1 MISLQLSRHAT
12 PASLAASDNN
22 RVMHPFSNL
31 GEQAHAAPRVLA
43 AASGVRMT
51 DINGKEYI
59 DAGSGLWCVN
69 IGYGRDEIADVMAE
83 QSRRLSYALC
93 FGANS
98 NEPLIELSEKVL
110 GLAPKSM
117 SKILFNN
124 SGSEANDAQIKI
136 VRSYN
141 NLRGLPKKKKI
152 ISRRGA
158 YHGSSIGS
166 GSLTG
171 HPVVHRHFDL
181 PIDGILYVDAP
192 DFFRRQNRSLSEAE
206 FCRNLVSNLEET
218 ISIEGAK
225 TIAAFIAEPVMG
237 SCGVIIPPA
246 GYFQAV
252 HDLLARHDILFIADE
267 VITGFG
273 RLGSWFG
280 GSLLGLEPDL
290 ITCAKG
296 MTSGYFPLSACLV
309 SAKVWDVLTADAQ
322 LAGIFGHGFTT
333 AGHPVG
339 AAVAL
344 KNIEIL
350 EREQLLA
357 HATETGEYLLNRLR
371 NRLGDHPLVGDVRG
385 MGMMCGVELDADK
398 STHTPFSDWQGT
410 ASKFANCCLD
420 AGLMVRGGHG
430 KVMAA
435 LAPPLTLTRSEADEI
450 VARLGLALDR
460 LTDQLHK
467 VGHPIRDGGHSRND

>member
-1 MISLQLSRHAT
+1 
-12 PASLAASDNN
+12 
-22 RVMHPFSNL
+22 MHPFSNL
-31 GEQAHAAPRVLA
+31 AEQAHAPPRILVS
-43 AASGVRMT
+43 ASGVKMT
-51 DINGKEYI
+51 DVNGKEYI

-98 NEPLIELSEKVL
+98 NEPLIELSEKL
-110 GLAPKSM
+110 LALAPKSM
-117 SKILFNN
+117 SKVLFNN

-141 NLRGLPKKKKI
+141 NLRGLPKKKI
-152 ISRRGA
+152 ISRHGA

-181 PIDGILYVDAP
+181 PIDGILHVEAP
-192 DFFRRQNRSLSEAE
+192 DFFRRQNRSLSETE
-206 FCRNLVSNLEET
+206 FCRYLVSNLEKT
-218 ISIEGAK
+218 ISVEGPE
-225 TIAAFIAEPVMG
+225 TIAAFIAEPIMG
-237 SCGVIIPPA
+237 SCGVIMPPV
-246 GYFQAV
+246 GYFEAV
-252 HDLLARHDILFIADE
+252 QDLLRRHDILFIADE

-273 RLGSWFG
+273 RLGAWFG
-280 GSLLGLEPDL
+280 GNVLGIEPDL

-296 MTSGYFPLSACLV
+296 MTSGYFPMSACLI
-309 SAKVWDVLTADAQ
+309 SAKVWEVLTADAR

-344 KNIEIL
+344 KNLEIL
-350 EREQLLA
+350 ERERLLA
-357 HATETGEYLLNRLR
+357 NATTTGEYLLNRLHQ
-371 NRLGDHPLVGDVRG
+371 RLGDHPLVGDIRG

-398 STHTPFSDWQGT
+398 ATHTPFADHQSIAGLF
-410 ASKFANCCLD
+410 SNSCMEE
-420 AGLMVRGGHG
+420 GLMVRGGHG

-435 LAPPLTLTRSEADEI
+435 LAPPLTLTQSEADEI
-450 VARLGLALDR
+450 VTRLGRALDR
-460 LTDQLHK
+460 LTEHLART
-467 VGHPIRDGGHSRND
+467 GHPIR